1 MIISILIIPI
11 LLIIA
16 LIMAIIKKKDA
27 FNAFCEGAL
36 EGLKLSKEI
45 IPSVIAMIAA
55 VIILKSSGIIEDIG
69 LYIGQWF
76 YNSKFVSEIT
86 PMVFFRPISGNAS
99 LAILNS
105 ICKVDPDS
113 LECISASLIQGS
125 TDTTFYVIA
134 LYFSSIKITKWRHTL
149 GAALFAD
156 FIGIALAL
164 LFAFIIFGN

>member
-1 MIISILIIPI
+1 MTISVLIIPL
-11 LLIIA
+11 LLILA
-16 LIMAIIKKKDA
+16 LVLAIIKKKDA
-27 FNAFCEGAL
+27 FNAFCNGAL
-36 EGLKLSKEI
+36 EGVKLSKEI
-45 IPSVIAMIAA
+45 IPSIIAMISA
-55 VIILKSSGIIEDIG
+55 VIILKSSGIIDDISIF
-69 LYIGQWF
+69 IGKWF
-76 YNSKFVSEIT
+76 SNSKLVSEIT

-156 FIGIALAL
+156 FVGILLAL
-164 LFAFIIFGN
+164 IFAFIVFS